1 TAVTVQA
8 MVFGNR
14 DDRSAT
20 GVLFTRNPAT
30 GEPHL
35 YGDVLFEAQGEDVV
49 AGTHRTEPIGVLD
62 ERLPAVARDLRAAA
76 RRLEQHY
83 ADLCDIEFT
92 IESGRLWLLQVRVG
106 KRSPQAAL
114 RIAVDMAEDPD
125 FPLTRA
131 DAVRRVAALLDP
143 PPVLRTRREPAA
155 VPIAVGLGASPG
167 IAAGEIVTS
176 PDEAVRRADGGE
188 TVILVR

>member
-62 ERLPAVARDLRAAA
+62 ERLPDVARELRAYSE
-76 RRLEQHY
+76 RLEHHY

-114 RIAVDMAEDPD
+114 RIAIDMAEDPD
-125 FPLTRA
+125 FPLTRDA
-131 DAVRRVAALLDP
+131 AVRRMASLLAK
-143 PPVLRTRREPAA
+143 PPVVTSDRGPRPEPMTT
-155 VPIAVGLGASPG
+155 GLAASPG
-167 IAAGEIVTS
+167 VATGEIVTS
-176 PDEAVRRADGGE
+176 PEGAAQAASEG
-188 TVILVR
+188 